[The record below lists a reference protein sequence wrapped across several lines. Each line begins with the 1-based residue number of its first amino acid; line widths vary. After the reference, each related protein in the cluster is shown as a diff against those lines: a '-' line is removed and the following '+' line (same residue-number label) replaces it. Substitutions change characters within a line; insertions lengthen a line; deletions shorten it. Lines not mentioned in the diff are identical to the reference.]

1 MKKKQYGMKLDSLIR
16 GIEVTQQDL
25 DFLCSLVE
33 VPDEDYSVPD
43 AIDYSC
49 AVVALYRQLQF
60 MVEDLSANPLSEDEN
75 MIKLSKEDLETLT
88 DLSDAVEEALGRLRE
103 CGISLK
109 QN

>member
-1 MKKKQYGMKLDSLIR
+1 MKSKPYGMKVDSLVR

-33 VPDEDYSVPD
+33 LPDEDYAIPD

-60 MVEDLSANPLSEDEN
+60 MVEELAGNPLTEDEDI
-75 MIKLSKEDLETLT
+75 IKLSKEELETLT
-88 DLSDAVEEALGRLRE
+88 DLSDAVEDALGRLRE

>member
-1 MKKKQYGMKLDSLIR
+1 MKKKPYGMKLDSLIR
-16 GIEVTQQDL
+16 GIEITQQDL

-33 VPDEDYSVPD
+33 LPDENYSIPD

-49 AVVALYRQLQF
+49 AVVALYQQLQF
-60 MVEDLSANPLSEDEN
+60 MVEDLSTNPLTEDETI
-75 MIKLSKEDLETLT
+75 IKLSQEELETLT
-88 DLSDAVEEALGRLRE
+88 DLSDAVEDALGRLRE